1 MIEGLGWNLAV
12 AALAGYLVGSIPFG
26 LVFAFCAGY
35 GDIRNL
41 GSGNIGATNVLRTG
55 NKALAA
61 ATLLLDG
68 CKGAAA
74 VLIFAR
80 FGPGPE
86 TALVSGFAAVLGH
99 DFPVW
104 LRFKGGKGVATS
116 LGVLLAASWP
126 VGLAACGVWFTA
138 ATLTRYSSLGALFA
152 LAAAPFLAHWLAGPP
167 LTALAVPLA
176 LLGIARHH
184 ANIRRLLKGD
194 EPKMGRKRENT
205 GGD

>member
-1 MIEGLGWNLAV
+1 LG
-12 AALAGYLVGSIPFG
+12 GYLVGSIPFG

-35 GDIRNL
+35 GDIRDL

-74 VLIFAR
+74 VLILAR

-86 TALVSGFAAVLGH
+86 TALISGFAAVLGH
-99 DFPVW
+99 NFPIW
-104 LRFKGGKGVATS
+104 LKFKGGKGVATS

-126 VGLAACGVWFTA
+126 VGLAACVAWLTA
-138 ATLTRYSSLGALFA
+138 AALTRYSSVGALGALA
-152 LAAAPFLAHWLAGPP
+152 SAPFFAYWLAGPP

-194 EPKMGRKRENT
+194 EPKMGRNREDT
-205 GGD
+205 GSV